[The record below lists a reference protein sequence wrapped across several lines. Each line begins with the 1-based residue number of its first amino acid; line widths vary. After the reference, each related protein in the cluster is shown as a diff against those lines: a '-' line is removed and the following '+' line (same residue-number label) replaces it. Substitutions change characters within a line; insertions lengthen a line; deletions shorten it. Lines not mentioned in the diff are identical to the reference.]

1 MSSGNVWLPSLLGQ
15 PLDRTVNRSN
25 FDLTR
30 SHAGDSLFAEGRHL
44 TDYFSIALKELELWQ
59 RILTLSAAWQLMIGL
74 LIKSRYI
81 RAEPIISAV
90 RNAKGSSIKIRSSI
104 SAKQLQNEIGRSLT
118 WTRALKLDAISNLR
132 QLPQQGPS
140 MRVLN
145 KTRNEVYQTEHPPE
159 GQVKIVLQR
168 SLIDL
173 EV

>member
-1 MSSGNVWLPSLLGQ
+1 V
-15 PLDRTVNRSN
+15 
-25 FDLTR
+25 
-30 SHAGDSLFAEGRHL
+30 
-44 TDYFSIALKELELWQ
+44 
-59 RILTLSAAWQLMIGL
+59 ILTLSAAWQLTIRL

-104 SAKQLQNEIGRSLT
+104 SAKQLQNEIGRPLT
-118 WTRALKLDAISNLR
+118 WTRARKLDAISNFR
-132 QLPQQGPS
+132 QSLQQGPG
-140 MRVLN
+140 MLVLN

-159 GQVKIVLQR
+159 CLVKFVLQR